1 MKSVCTRLSGLRGYL
16 EEWISKSDDKAWIHQ
31 IKYLK
36 EIEYLLLRDIVDT
49 VESYKI
55 SLSLILNLDQL
66 PLKHFPV
73 GNETI

>member
-1 MKSVCTRLSGLRGYL
+1 M

-31 IKYLK
+31 IKCLR

-55 SLSLILNLDQL
+55 SLSLILNLGQL
-66 PLKHFPV
+66 PLKYFPV
-73 GNETI
+73 GDETI